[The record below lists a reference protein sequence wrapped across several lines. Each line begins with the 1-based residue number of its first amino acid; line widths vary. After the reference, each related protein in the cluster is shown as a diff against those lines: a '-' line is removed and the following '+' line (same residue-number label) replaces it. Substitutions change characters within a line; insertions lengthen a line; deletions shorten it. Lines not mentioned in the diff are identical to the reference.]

1 MLPEDVRRYILVN
14 HRKSFQLS
22 MNNNMVK
29 GLCWSDSEES
39 SEGKKINNDAKVE
52 KWVLCARHG

>member
-22 MNNNMVK
+22 MSNNMVK
-29 GLCWSDSEES
+29 GLCWNDN
-39 SEGKKINNDAKVE
+39 EGINGDTKVE
-52 KWVLCARHG
+52 KWVLCAKHG